1 MTLSLTY
8 SLLAIAIAFEVAA
21 TSLLGATHGF
31 TRPWPTLAVALCYG
45 VAIYLLSVTV
55 RSLPVGIVYA
65 IWSGMG
71 IVAIGAVGWAVLG
84 QKLDGWAM
92 LGIALILMGVIVIN
106 TLSRSITH

>member
-1 MTLSLTY
+1 MTLTY
-8 SLLAIAIAFEVAA
+8 AVLAVAIAFEVAA
-21 TSLLGATHGF
+21 TSLLNATHGF
-31 TRPWPTLAVALCYG
+31 TRPWPTVAVALCYG

-71 IVAIGAVGWAVLG
+71 IVFIGAIGWAVLG

-92 LGIALILMGVIVIN
+92 LGMGLILAGVVIIN
-106 TLSRSITH
+106 TLSRSIGH